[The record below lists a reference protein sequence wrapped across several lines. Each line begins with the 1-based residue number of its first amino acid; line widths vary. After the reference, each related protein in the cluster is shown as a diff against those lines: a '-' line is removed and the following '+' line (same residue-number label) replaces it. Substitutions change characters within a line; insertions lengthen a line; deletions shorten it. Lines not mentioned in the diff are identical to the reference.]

1 MKKILFL
8 FSFLAFVTL
17 AKAQNLQPAD
27 FKNNGDN
34 RPAIDRIFKT
44 ADGSLSL
51 IYYID
56 ATVSFYNNDKYTD
69 KFVVHNLANLWRMLI
84 VRDDLNQ
91 NNDLLYYSEANQSY
105 TDNVSGNVYI
115 LDPASIRQSNNSN

>member
-1 MKKILFL
+1 MKKLLFV
-8 FSFLAFVTL
+8 FSFLAF
-17 AKAQNLQPAD
+17 AFNSQAQNIQPTD
-27 FKNNGDN
+27 FKNNGNN
-34 RPAIDRIFKT
+34 RPEIDRIFKT

-69 KFVVHNLANLWRMLI
+69 MFIVHNETAPWRMTI

-91 NNDLLYYSEANQSY
+91 NNDVLYYSEANQSY
-105 TDNVSGNVYI
+105 TDNISGRVYI
-115 LDPASIRQSNNSN
+115 VDPNSIRLSNNSY